1 MRHPSPLSFSHSVTA
16 NALVLLNNFCKKNS
30 VKLFDL
36 LDSKTK
42 ITNSKQVIVVEP
54 GLTDLEF
61 GQAITLQQYR
71 SNCKKFSSDAFTVV
85 PFHPLT
91 QLQLLLANNLISE
104 SDFEILG

>member
-1 MRHPSPLSFSHSVTA
+1 MRHPSPLNFSYSVTA
-16 NALVLLNNFCKKNS
+16 NAVVLLNNFCKKKN

-36 LDSKTK
+36 LDSQTK

-61 GQAITLQQYR
+61 GQAITLLQYR

-91 QLQLLLANNLISE
+91 QLQVLLANNLICE
-104 SDFEILG
+104 SNLKF

>member
-1 MRHPSPLSFSHSVTA
+1 MRHPSPLTFSTSVTE
-16 NALVLLNNFCKKNS
+16 NAVLMFKRFCKKSSNS
-30 VKLFDL
+30 KALAL
-36 LDSKTK
+36 LDSQTK

-54 GLTDLEF
+54 GMTDLEF

-91 QLQLLLANNLISE
+91 QLQILLANDLICE
-104 SDFEILG
+104 SNFKF